1 MKKIL
6 ITGGA
11 GFIGYFL
18 SQKLLALGLEVV
30 GSLPFVSLW
39 WIQKIK
45 PNLNDKYYLLK
56 ELEKEEKQSQR
67 ELAKVL
73 GFSLGKLNF
82 VLKALI
88 VKGLVKMEKFAH
100 SEQKIQ
106 YRYILTP
113 DGIKEKIQVT
123 AAFIERKQAEYE
135 KILQEI
141 DEARQTFPSWTKK
154 LKYTSLDTTGIFS
167 GTRLNQTALSENG
180 KISRASQSRAG
191 AQKPIWMRDCNWHII
206 GFIKIPKIKFV

>member
-1 MKKIL
+1 VKK
-6 ITGGA
+6 
-11 GFIGYFL
+11 
-18 SQKLLALGLEVV
+18 E
-30 GSLPFVSLW
+30 
-39 WIQKIK
+39 

-88 VKGLVKMEKFAH
+88 VKGLVKMENFAH
-100 SEQKIQ
+100 NEQKMQ
-106 YRYILTP
+106 YRYILTA

-123 AAFIERKQAEYE
+123 AAFIQRKEAEYE

-141 DEARQTFPSWTKK
+141 DEARQTE
-154 LKYTSLDTTGIFS
+154 
-167 GTRLNQTALSENG
+167 RN
-180 KISRASQSRAG
+180 
-191 AQKPIWMRDCNWHII
+191 
-206 GFIKIPKIKFV
+206 

>member
-1 MKKIL
+1 M
-6 ITGGA
+6 
-11 GFIGYFL
+11 
-18 SQKLLALGLEVV
+18 
-30 GSLPFVSLW
+30 
-39 WIQKIK
+39 K

-88 VKGLVKMEKFAH
+88 VKGLVKMENFAH

-106 YRYILTP
+106 YRYILNP

-123 AAFIERKQAEYE
+123 ATFIEHKQAEYE

-141 DEARQTFPSWTKK
+141 DEARHTFPS
-154 LKYTSLDTTGIFS
+154 
-167 GTRLNQTALSENG
+167 
-180 KISRASQSRAG
+180 
-191 AQKPIWMRDCNWHII
+191 
-206 GFIKIPKIKFV
+206 

>member
-1 MKKIL
+1 M
-6 ITGGA
+6 
-11 GFIGYFL
+11 
-18 SQKLLALGLEVV
+18 
-30 GSLPFVSLW
+30 
-39 WIQKIK
+39 K

-88 VKGLVKMEKFAH
+88 VKGLVKMENFAH

-135 KILQEI
+135 RILQEI

-154 LKYTSLDTTGIFS
+154 LKYTSLRTSRGYS
-167 GTRLNQTALSENG
+167 LGRVSTR
-180 KISRASQSRAG
+180 RHSQKMARYLAPLRAG
-191 AQKPIWMRDCNWHII
+191 LERKNR
-206 GFIKIPKIKFV
+206 FE